1 MTEKIIR
8 LKDQFYEIVRLCDD
22 MEKETMLSLSIEAIS
37 PQIEDMASDEDLE
50 EALSLLA
57 ELMVHVNDL
66 DDPLVEEINE
76 IADNIRFEAN
86 S

>member
-22 MEKETMLSLSIEAIS
+22 MEKGTMLSLSIEAIS

-66 DDPLVEEINE
+66 DDPLIEEINE